1 MTDLNEEVLTN
12 ETAVLDEEENV
23 VEVTNP
29 IIVDLG
35 KQRPKRIKGLKRGE
49 GKLMNEVADVL
60 EEVVV
65 NLGDEIDGKT
75 LVPVILVYEKKK
87 KRKQRY
93 RMFNF

>member
-1 MTDLNEEVLTN
+1 MADAEQLSENKVEPPKQEEKMV
-12 ETAVLDEEENV
+12 D
-23 VEVTNP
+23 VTTP

-35 KQRPKRIKGLKRGE
+35 KQRPKRLKALKRGE

-60 EEVVV
+60 EEIVL
-65 NLGDEIDGKT
+65 NLGDEVDEKT

-87 KRKQRY
+87 KGKRRY

>member
-1 MTDLNEEVLTN
+1 MASADQLSENKVEHPNQEEK
-12 ETAVLDEEENV
+12 V
-23 VEVTNP
+23 VDVTTP

-35 KQRPKRIKGLKRGE
+35 KQRPKRLKALKRGQ
-49 GKLMNEVADVL
+49 GKLMSEVADVL

-65 NLGDEIDGKT
+65 NLGDEVAGKT

-87 KRKQRY
+87 KGKRRY

>member
-1 MTDLNEEVLTN
+1 MIDNEVL
-12 ETAVLDEEENV
+12 EDEARPLDEEETV

-29 IIVDLG
+29 IIVELG
-35 KQRPKRIKGLKRGE
+35 KQRPKRIKGLKRGK

-75 LVPVILVYEKKK
+75 LIPIILVYEKKK